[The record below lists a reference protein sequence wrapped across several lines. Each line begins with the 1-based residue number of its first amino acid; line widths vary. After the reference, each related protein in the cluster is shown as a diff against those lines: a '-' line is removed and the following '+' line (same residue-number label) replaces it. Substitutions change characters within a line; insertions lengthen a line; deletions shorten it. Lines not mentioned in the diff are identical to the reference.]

1 MNHKIAFASL
11 ALLTA
16 FAGTAATLHA
26 GTDVHISIGL
36 GNVRRPLP
44 PPVVVVER
52 PAPPRG
58 YWKIVTVK
66 EWVPGRW
73 VTTHDRHGRAYRV
86 FEAGHYSYRDERVW
100 VSNDRNDR
108 NERDRGNDGYRGN
121 DELGWRNDG
130 RR

>member
-1 MNHKIAFASL
+1 MNHKFALASL

-36 GNVRRPLP
+36 GTVIRRPLP

-52 PAPPRG
+52 PDYPRG
-58 YWKIVTVK
+58 YWKSVTIK
-66 EWVPGRW
+66 EWIPGHW
-73 VTTHDRHGRAYRV
+73 VIDNDRRGRPTRTFVA
-86 FEAGHYSYRDERVW
+86 AHYTYRDERVW
-100 VSNDRNDR
+100 VGNNDRD
-108 NERDRGNDGYRGN
+108 RDRDDRGYDDRGYDDRGLN
-121 DELGWRNDG
+121 NN

>member
-16 FAGTAATLHA
+16 FAGSAATLHA

-36 GNVRRPLP
+36 GNVIRRPLP

-52 PAPPRG
+52 PAAPRG
-58 YWKIVTVK
+58 YWKTVTIR

-73 VTTHDRHGRAYRV
+73 VIDRDRRGREFRT
-86 FEAGHYSYRDERVW
+86 FENGHYTYRDERVW
-100 VSNDRNDR
+100 VGNDRDR
-108 NERDRGNDGYRGN
+108 DHGRD
-121 DELGWRNDG
+121 EIGWRDDD
-130 RR
+130 RRR